1 MDGAGGGDSVIT
13 GGEGVLI
20 LANDIGG
27 GAAPL
32 LSSPGPDLSRD
43 PALLFCG
50 GGESDL
56 SLRDL
61 K

>member
-1 MDGAGGGDSVIT
+1 M
-13 GGEGVLI
+13 

-32 LSSPGPDLSRD
+32 LEAPGPDLSPD

-50 GGESDL
+50 GGESDR
-56 SLRDL
+56 SFRDL
-61 K
+61 KIHDL